1 MPVKIYERVLQL
13 IEAEGISTL
22 FGIPDPSF
30 FHMFTT
36 AEKRGWQII
45 APHHEEAGAFMAE
58 AMWRMS
64 GKPGVVVGNQGPGV
78 ANLVP
83 AAINAAKENA
93 PIIFIGGQRAQI
105 AAQRVRRG
113 RIQYTHQYKYFEE
126 AVKYVGIIQYPEQT
140 DEIIREAFRAAL
152 SGRPGPVYLEIPMN
166 AMQAALDLP
175 APLPPSTYR
184 LLHQPASQQSVDE
197 AVALIR
203 AAKQPI
209 LLAGQ
214 GAFTAR
220 AHDAIAALA
229 DNLQCPI
236 IHAYPIS
243 SFVEG
248 AEDRT
253 FPCGFSPA
261 GAAAV
266 SASDLVIAIGTEIGE
281 PVQHG
286 VGGHWA
292 RGNVDRKWIYIE
304 RDPMAIGVNRPID
317 VPLIGDLRDVVPQ
330 LVGAL
335 KGTPRKRTA
344 QVDEWIAMHADYKA
358 SFVDK
363 AAGFAQKTSTG
374 QSLIHH
380 GTLMVE
386 ATKVLPRD
394 AVFVRDGGATSIYT
408 WTYAQVSPRDS
419 IWNQNF
425 GHLGTGLP
433 YAIGAQLVVGK
444 DRRVVLVSGDSA
456 FLFHTSELETAVR
469 KNLPV
474 VCIVA
479 SDFAWGVEVRGYRGM
494 LGDGTAETEAHW
506 GRQVRL
512 DKVAEGY
519 GAHGEYVERAEDI
532 GPAVLR
538 ALASGKPAVV
548 QVVIDPDANARD
560 VPGHEEYSTWYNDFW
575 Y

>member
-1 MPVKIYERVLQL
+1 MLVTVYERILHL
-13 IEAEGISTL
+13 MEAEGIKTL

-36 AEKRGWQII
+36 AEKRGWRVI

-58 AMWRMS
+58 GMWRMT

-113 RIQYTHQYKYFEE
+113 RIQYTHQYRYFEE
-126 AVKYVGIIQYPEQT
+126 AMKYVGVIQYPEQC
-140 DEIIREAFRAAL
+140 DEIIHEAFRRAL
-152 SGRPGPVYLEIPMN
+152 SGTPGPVYIEIPMN
-166 AMQAALDLP
+166 AIRAELDLAP
-175 APLPPSTYR
+175 APAPSTYR
-184 LLHQPASQQSVDE
+184 LLHQPASAQAIDA

-203 AAKQPI
+203 EANSPI
-209 LLAGQ
+209 LLVGQ

-220 AHDAIAALA
+220 AHDSLAALA
-229 DNLQCPI
+229 NTLQCPV
-236 IHAYPIS
+236 IHTYPVS
-243 SFVEG
+243 SYLAG

-266 SASDLVIAIGTEIGE
+266 SNSDLVIAIGTEIGE
-281 PVQHG
+281 PVHHG

-292 RGNVDRKWIYIE
+292 KGNVNRKWIYVE
-304 RDPMAIGVNRPID
+304 CDPMAIGVNRHID
-317 VPLIGDLRDVVPQ
+317 VPLIGDLRDIVPQ
-330 LVGAL
+330 LVDAL
-335 KGTPRKRTA
+335 KSEPRSRSME
-344 QVDEWIAMHADYKA
+344 VDELIRMHDEYKA
-358 SFVDK
+358 SFVK
-363 AAGFAQKTSTG
+363 SAPTKQP
-374 QSLIHH
+374 LIHP
-380 GTLMVE
+380 GRLMVE
-386 ATKVLPRD
+386 ATRAIPKDSVL
-394 AVFVRDGGATSIYT
+394 VRDGGATMIYT
-408 WTYAQVSPRDS
+408 WTYSQIAPRDS

-433 YAIGAQLVVGK
+433 YAIGAQLTVG
-444 DRRVVLVSGDSA
+444 DNRRVVLITGDSA

-474 VCIVA
+474 ICIVA
-479 SDFAWGVEVRGYRGM
+479 CDYAWGVEVRGYRGM
-494 LGDGTAETEAHW
+494 LGPDSAETEAHW
-506 GRQVRL
+506 GKQLRL

-519 GAHGEYVERAEDI
+519 GAHGEYVEREEDI
-532 GPAVLR
+532 APAIAR
-538 ALASGKPAVV
+538 ALASGKPAVI
-548 QVVIDPDANARD
+548 QVPIDPVANARD